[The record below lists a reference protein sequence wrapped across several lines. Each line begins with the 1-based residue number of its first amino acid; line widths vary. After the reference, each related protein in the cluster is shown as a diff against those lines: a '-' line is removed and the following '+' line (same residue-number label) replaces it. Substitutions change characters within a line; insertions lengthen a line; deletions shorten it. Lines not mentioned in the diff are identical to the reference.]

1 MKKFIV
7 ISGTMGVGKTTIS
20 KELLE
25 SLNNAIWL
33 DGDWCWM
40 MNPWV
45 INEENIRMVENNII
59 YMLRNF
65 LTNPNFGYV
74 IFSWVLHREDIL
86 NSLLERMSD
95 LEFQLVKVSLTC
107 SEEVLRQRME
117 LDNRTQEQITLS
129 TNRLK
134 LYENMDT
141 VIIDTSETTIQDLID
156 RIKGIINNNK

>member
-45 INEENIRMVENNII
+45 INEENIRMVEN
-59 YMLRNF
+59 
-65 LTNPNFGYV
+65 
-74 IFSWVLHREDIL
+74 
-86 NSLLERMSD
+86 
-95 LEFQLVKVSLTC
+95 
-107 SEEVLRQRME
+107 
-117 LDNRTQEQITLS
+117 
-129 TNRLK
+129 
-134 LYENMDT
+134 
-141 VIIDTSETTIQDLID
+141 
-156 RIKGIINNNK
+156 

>member
-65 LTNPNFGYV
+65 LTNPNFDYV

-117 LDNRTQEQITLS
+117 LDSRTQEQITLS

-141 VIIDTSETTIQDLID
+141 VIIDTSETTIQDLTF